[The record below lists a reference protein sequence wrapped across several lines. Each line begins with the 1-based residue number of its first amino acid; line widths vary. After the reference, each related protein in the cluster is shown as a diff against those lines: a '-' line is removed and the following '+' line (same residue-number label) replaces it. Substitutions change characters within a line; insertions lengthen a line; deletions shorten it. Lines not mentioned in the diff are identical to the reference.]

1 MSSHAASAPAVFPQE
16 AAPNGSKALIIGV
29 IGLLVTLIGIPVSGG
44 KVVAMSWLV
53 GVSYW
58 TAIAIGML
66 MMVMIHHVFDASW
79 SVVIRRQWEHGLS
92 AFFWLLLL
100 FLPLIILSWIPGY
113 SDIVWPWMN
122 PNHIVH
128 GAETVSE
135 DVLYVKKS
143 GFLSV
148 PAFTVLTIGF
158 FGLWIWLS
166 ARLRKASF
174 TQDSDGSPEWTRMN
188 RFTSGF
194 GIPIGAL
201 TLTAA
206 AIYWLKSLEYH
217 WFSTMYGVW
226 YFANCVRG
234 ALCFGVIIMCWL
246 YNRGDYRGILHKGH
260 LHSIGQLMLAFTIFW
275 AYVSF
280 AQYFLIWNANVPEE
294 TFWYNIRE
302 INADGSPNQW
312 KYVGIIIILF
322 GHFVVPFILLL
333 SYKNKIIKERLRG
346 IAYWVL
352 AIIFFDICYNS
363 LPALKDVHG
372 NPLPLFNIN
381 LLWTITATIGVGG
394 VCFWAYLN
402 SFSKAKLIPIRDPR
416 IEECLQFHDQYVE

>member
-1 MSSHAASAPAVFPQE
+1 
-16 AAPNGSKALIIGV
+16 
-29 IGLLVTLIGIPVSGG
+29 
-44 KVVAMSWLV
+44 
-53 GVSYW
+53 
-58 TAIAIGML
+58 
-66 MMVMIHHVFDASW
+66 
-79 SVVIRRQWEHGLS
+79 
-92 AFFWLLLL
+92 
-100 FLPLIILSWIPGY
+100 
-113 SDIVWPWMN
+113 
-122 PNHIVH
+122 
-128 GAETVSE
+128 
-135 DVLYVKKS
+135 
-143 GFLSV
+143 
-148 PAFTVLTIGF
+148 
-158 FGLWIWLS
+158 
-166 ARLRKASF
+166 
-174 TQDSDGSPEWTRMN
+174 MN

-246 YNRGDYRGILHKGH
+246 YNRGDYRGVLHKGH

-302 INADGSPNQW
+302 VNVDGTPNQW

-333 SYKNKIIKERLRG
+333 SYKNKVIKERLRL
-346 IAYWVL
+346 IAYWIL

-363 LPALKDVHG
+363 LPAMKDAQG
-372 NPLPLFNIN
+372 NALPLFSIN

-394 VCFWAYLN
+394 ICVWSYLK
-402 SFSKAKLIPIRDPR
+402 SFSKAKLIPTRDPR
-416 IEECLQFHDQYVE
+416 IEECLQFHDQYSE